1 MSRTKTQP
9 WSPAQAREQLAGESQ
24 QFQSARQQLA
34 EATDRARAAARRA
47 YAEAELSKVEIARMF
62 GIERPTLD
70 RWLRLIP
77 EGDTP
82 PPSTPAVGGRAATR
96 ARKARS

>member
-70 RWLRLIP
+70 RWLIA
-77 EGDTP
+77 EGDIT
-82 PPSTPAVGGRAATR
+82 PPSTPAVGGGAAPQ

>member
-9 WSPAQAREQLAGESQ
+9 WSPAQAREQLAGEAQ

-70 RWLRLIP
+70 RWLIP
-77 EGDTP
+77 EGDTTP
-82 PPSTPAVGGRAATR
+82 PFTPAVGGRATPR

>member
-1 MSRTKTQP
+1 MSRTKTPP
-9 WSPAQAREQLAGESQ
+9 WSPAQAREHLAGEAQ

-34 EATDRARAAARRA
+34 EATARARAAARRA

-70 RWLRLIP
+70 RWLIP
-77 EGDTP
+77 ESDITP
-82 PPSTPAVGGRAATR
+82 PSAPTVDSGTGPR
-96 ARKARS
+96 ARKGRS